1 MNPKE
6 SYTREE
12 IEQMLWLPCCHTSG
26 MHDPVHF
33 QERKYV
39 CEHQKADALERF
51 CKALGINPATKSRVD
66 CGWCEDYPE
75 KKNGEGL
82 TLLP

>member
-51 CKALGINPATKSRVD
+51 CKALGINPATKSRVLIAD
-66 CGWCEDYPE
+66 GVRIIRKRKME
-75 KKNGEGL
+75 KV
-82 TLLP
+82 